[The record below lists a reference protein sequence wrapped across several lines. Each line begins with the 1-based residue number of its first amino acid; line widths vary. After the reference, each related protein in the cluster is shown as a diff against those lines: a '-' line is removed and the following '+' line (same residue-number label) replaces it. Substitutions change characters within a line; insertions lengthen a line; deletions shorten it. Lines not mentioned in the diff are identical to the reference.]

1 MDNKKVLGSLGE
13 NVATLY
19 LQRQGY
25 QIRDRNWRFEH
36 LEIDLV
42 AYKDGLT
49 VFCEVKFRRASD
61 LAATALSRA
70 QTRNLKHAISCYCYA
85 HLISPEKTR
94 LDFLAVEPVG
104 KNHFRIRRI
113 ERVY

>member
-1 MDNKKVLGSLGE
+1 MENKKFLGNLGE
-13 NVATLY
+13 DVAALY
-19 LQRQGY
+19 LKRRGY

-49 VFCEVKFRRASD
+49 VFCEIKFRTSAE
-61 LAATALSRA
+61 LVATALSKT

-85 HLISPEKTR
+85 HHINPEKTR
-94 LDFLAVEPVG
+94 LDFLAVEPIG
-104 KNHFRIRRI
+104 ENHFRIKRI